1 MNKSE
6 LHQREREAEVRL
18 TGDRP
23 IEKEGLIGPMRNV
36 SALCNLYRSVVCLY
50 ILYIPLN
57 AYDATKSWFTTGL
70 KQLKAVPEDSL
81 SPTSGLPVEPTSA
94 IMSPFTPAMSSLM
107 PLNPDE
113 QLQLPLSR
121 EMAL

>member
-6 LHQREREAEVRL
+6 LHQRERDVEARL

-23 IEKEGLIGPMRNV
+23 IEKEDLIDPMRNV

-50 ILYIPLN
+50 ILCIPLN
-57 AYDATKSWFTTGL
+57 AYDAIKSWFTTGL

-81 SPTSGLPVEPTSA
+81 SPTSGLPMEPTSA
-94 IMSPFTPAMSSLM
+94 MSPFTPALPSLV
-107 PLNPDE
+107 PFNPDE

>member
-6 LHQREREAEVRL
+6 LHQRERDAEVRL

-23 IEKEGLIGPMRNV
+23 VEKEDLIGPMRIV

-50 ILYIPLN
+50 VLCIALITHN
-57 AYDATKSWFTTGL
+57 ATKSWFTTGL
-70 KQLKAVPEDSL
+70 NQLKAVPEDSL
-81 SPTSGLPVEPTSA
+81 SPTSGRQMEPTSA
-94 IMSPFTPAMSSLM
+94 MSPFTPSLPWLM

-113 QLQLPLSR
+113 PLQLPLSR

>member
-1 MNKSE
+1 
-6 LHQREREAEVRL
+6 
-18 TGDRP
+18 
-23 IEKEGLIGPMRNV
+23 MRNV
-36 SALCNLYRSVVCLY
+36 SAICNLYRSVVCLY
-50 ILYIPLN
+50 VLYIHLMIT
-57 AYDATKSWFTTGL
+57 YDATKLWFTTGL

-81 SPTSGLPVEPTSA
+81 SPTSGLPMEPTSA
-94 IMSPFTPAMSSLM
+94 MSPFTPSLPSLM

>member
-6 LHQREREAEVRL
+6 LHQRERDAEVRL

-23 IEKEGLIGPMRNV
+23 IEKEDLIGPMRNV

-81 SPTSGLPVEPTSA
+81 SPTSGLPMEPTSA
-94 IMSPFTPAMSSLM
+94 MNPFTPALSSLM

>member
-6 LHQREREAEVRL
+6 LHQRERDAEVRL

-57 AYDATKSWFTTGL
+57 AYNAYDQVMVYDWTQATEGC
-70 KQLKAVPEDSL
+70 A
-81 SPTSGLPVEPTSA
+81 
-94 IMSPFTPAMSSLM
+94 
-107 PLNPDE
+107 
-113 QLQLPLSR
+113 
-121 EMAL
+121 